1 MANAANTGST
11 LTLPGAGGNK
21 TSTSLSTNMI
31 IKVGGVPIGAIQSL
45 SINEQRN
52 IAMIDEVGNDGHIDS
67 TPNKSTE
74 ISGSC
79 KRIRYDRLRIAEAFS
94 RSFVHAAS
102 QVYPFDIEIF
112 DVQKRDPANQI
123 VTVIKNVWIKSI
135 STAYDAND
143 WVISDNMDWVAETIF
158 SFSGSDSSGD
168 GGVSPAAQGGERGLS
183 AISRGLDASVYNIE
197 QAVDRGLGGRRGSMD
212 VSGIIDLTG
221 NLF

>member
-1 MANAANTGST
+1 
-11 LTLPGAGGNK
+11 
-21 TSTSLSTNMI
+21 
-31 IKVGGVPIGAIQSL
+31 VQSL
-45 SINEQRN
+45 SINESRN
-52 IAMIDEVGNDGHIDS
+52 IAVIDEVGTDGHIDS

-79 KRIRYDRLRIAEAFS
+79 KRIRYDRTRITEAFG
-94 RSFVHAAS
+94 RSFIHLAS

-112 DVQKRDPANQI
+112 DVQKRDPSNQI
-123 VTVIKNVWIKSI
+123 VTVIKNVWIKSL
-135 STAYDAND
+135 STSYEVND

-158 SFSGSDSSGD
+158 SFSGADSQGGD
-168 GGVSPAAQGGERGLS
+168 GVAPAAQGGERGLS
-183 AISRGLDASVYNIE
+183 AVSRGLDASVYNIE